1 METVTS
7 VKDFQNF
14 LSERRSLGE
23 EIGFVPTMGALHEGH
38 TSLIDTSVRQKKTTV
53 VSIFVNPLQFS
64 DTEDLDD
71 YPLSLEKDEE
81 TCLRHEV
88 ELLFCPT
95 RREIYPKGLPE
106 LEEIGEIGK
115 TLEGKSRPSHFQGVA
130 TVVTRLFEIVGP
142 TSAYFGEKDFQQL
155 MVVNELVKRHQF
167 PVEIV
172 ACPTIRQIDGLALS
186 SRNVYLTEEQRA
198 DAPVLYRALTEGAES
213 VRCGEKKSENLKKL
227 ISDIVIN
234 ESKGDLDYVGVVDSE
249 TFTQLDS
256 VLESGKQIR
265 ILIACNF
272 GAARLIDNIGVVIP

>member
-115 TLEGKSRPSHFQGVA
+115 TLEGESRPSHFQGVA

-198 DAPVLYRALTEGAES
+198 DAPVLYRALKEGAES

>member
-81 TCLRHEV
+81 TCLRHKV

-95 RREIYPKGLPE
+95 RKEIYPKGLPE
-106 LEEIGEIGK
+106 LEEIGEMGR
-115 TLEGKSRPSHFQGVA
+115 TLEGESRPSHFQGVA
-130 TVVTRLFEIVGP
+130 TVVARLFEIVGA

-155 MVVNELVKRHQF
+155 MVVKELVKRQQF
-167 PVEIV
+167 PVQIV

-198 DAPVLYRALTEGAES
+198 DAPILYRALMEGAES
-213 VRCGEKKSENLKKL
+213 VRRGEKKSENLKKL
-227 ISDIVIN
+227 VSDIVIN

-256 VLESGKQIR
+256 VLESGKQVR

-272 GAARLIDNIGVVIP
+272 GDARLIDNIGVVIP

>member
-23 EIGFVPTMGALHEGH
+23 EIGFVSTMGALHEGH

-64 DTEDLDD
+64 NTEDLDD

-81 TCLRHEV
+81 TCLRHKV

-95 RREIYPKGLPE
+95 QREIYPKGLPE

-115 TLEGKSRPSHFQGVA
+115 TLEGESRPSHFQGVA

-198 DAPVLYRALTEGAES
+198 DAPVLYRALKEGAES

-256 VLESGKQIR
+256 MLESGKQVR
-265 ILIACNF
+265 ILIACHF

>member
-64 DTEDLDD
+64 NTEDLDD

-115 TLEGKSRPSHFQGVA
+115 TLEGESRPSHFQGVA

>member
-115 TLEGKSRPSHFQGVA
+115 TLEGESRPSHFQGVA

>member
-64 DTEDLDD
+64 DTEDLND

-81 TCLRHEV
+81 TCLRHKV

-95 RREIYPKGLPE
+95 RREIYPKELPE

-115 TLEGKSRPSHFQGVA
+115 TLEGESRPSHFQGVA
-130 TVVTRLFEIVGP
+130 TVVARLFEIVGVS
-142 TSAYFGEKDFQQL
+142 SAYFGEKDFQQL

>member
-64 DTEDLDD
+64 NTEDLDD

-115 TLEGKSRPSHFQGVA
+115 TLEGESRPSHFQGVA

-198 DAPVLYRALTEGAES
+198 DAPVLYRALKEGAES